1 MEQTTLHSALSDL
14 SDEDLAIAHLE
25 GDPDAF
31 RELYN
36 RYEGRLTRFIV
47 KKIGYSE
54 QAKDLLQET
63 FIRVARHLHRFDADR
78 KFSTWVY
85 TIAGNLCKNEI
96 RNRSRSPF
104 VSYSML
110 ERDEA
115 EDHSPLQFADSSMK
129 PDVLYRKR
137 SMKEVVDEV
146 VKGLPNHHRLIF
158 TLREMQGKSYREVAE
173 ILGVNLGTVKSRLH
187 RARTAFAQT
196 IAPRILTS
204 GRPPELIFPSRVIR
218 GADASGPESGKVRA
232 ATPAMSPRGN
242 GIPGTTRK
250 A

>member
-1 MEQTTLHSALSDL
+1 MKSTTTETALTDL
-14 SDEDLAIAHLE
+14 SDEDLVVAHLD
-25 GDPDAF
+25 GRPGAF
-31 RELYN
+31 RELYK

-54 QAKDLLQET
+54 QANDLLQET

-104 VSYSML
+104 VRYSLL
-110 ERDEA
+110 ERDDGE
-115 EDHSPLQFADSSMK
+115 EHSPVQFSDSSMK

-137 SMKEVVDEV
+137 SMKELVDEV
-146 VKGLPNHHRLIF
+146 VKGLPKHHRLIF
-158 TLREMQGKSYREVAE
+158 TLREMEGKSYREVAE

-196 IAPRILTS
+196 IAPRILVS
-204 GRPPELIFPSRVIR
+204 ERPLELISKDGSPSDAR
-218 GADASGPESGKVRA
+218 ASGQ
-232 ATPAMSPRGN
+232 
-242 GIPGTTRK
+242 
-250 A
+250 

>member
-1 MEQTTLHSALSDL
+1 MKHTTAEIALPDL
-14 SDEDLAIAHLE
+14 SDEDLVVAHLD
-25 GDPDAF
+25 GHPGAF
-31 RELYN
+31 RELYK
-36 RYEGRLTRFIV
+36 RYERRLTRFIV

-54 QAKDLLQET
+54 QANDLLQET

-104 VSYSML
+104 VRYTML
-110 ERDEA
+110 EREDG
-115 EDHSPLQFADSSMK
+115 EDHSPVQFSDSSMK

-137 SMKEVVDEV
+137 SMKELVDEV
-146 VKGLPNHHRLIF
+146 VKGLPRHHRLIF
-158 TLREMQGKSYREVAE
+158 TLREMEGKSYREVAE

-196 IAPRILTS
+196 IAPRILVS
-204 GRPPELIFPSRVIR
+204 ERPPELISSNRS
-218 GADASGPESGKVRA
+218 ASGS
-232 ATPAMSPRGN
+232 PAN
-242 GIPGTTRK
+242 GL
-250 A
+250 